1 MIELTIIEKAVLELI
16 PQGTERK
23 ISISELAAIIGI
35 DRRSIFSVVNNSRKK
50 GVPVCAQR
58 SGKDRGYF
66 IATNEQ
72 EKADGLASYRS
83 QYKDMG
89 HLIDVIEKADVSNWM
104 KNII

>member
-16 PQGTERK
+16 PKGLERK
-23 ISISELAAIIGI
+23 ISISELASMVGI
-35 DRRSIFSVVNNSRKK
+35 DERSIYTIINNLRKK

-104 KNII
+104 ENII